1 MAGGCDHSEEGEWL
15 GVCDPIVRKEG
26 GLCQIC
32 LFFYPKFYAPIL
44 TPSPIF
50 L

>member
-1 MAGGCDHSEEGEWL
+1 MTIVREESGWGCDHSEEGEWL

-32 LFFYPKFYAPIL
+32 
-44 TPSPIF
+44 
-50 L
+50 